1 MREKTDQQP
10 GQWHPS
16 LVNEMRGYPSRSRR
30 MPAMHPPPLAVDGS
44 VGEHPTPGD
53 GHNGCV
59 PIVVAGKLVVDEILQ
74 LAMPV
79 LPGGRQRALNS
90 TITGGGQVWHTSR
103 VIRAAGVECAATGWA
118 GGDADSAMLRQQL
131 AEAGVTDHLVVA
143 GQASRSTV
151 LVGPDGD
158 RSIISRGGPA
168 TLSPS
173 QLVDTRVLDGAAWLH
188 IDGYGFDDGVGEAFV
203 TLARAAAEHGV
214 PVSLEP
220 PSPQHRDRVAGFLA
234 ALPPLEAVLG
244 NPDEVAM
251 VEQMLA
257 TPPRYVVIH
266 DGPNEAICRG
276 PSGEVRQRPAMTPAV
291 TNGAGDR
298 FAGGWIAAAV
308 RGASP
313 PERLTEA
320 LGSAARA

>member
-1 MREKTDQQP
+1 
-10 GQWHPS
+10 
-16 LVNEMRGYPSRSRR
+16 
-30 MPAMHPPPLAVDGS
+30 MHV
-44 VGEHPTPGD
+44 
-53 GHNGCV
+53 
-59 PIVVAGKLVVDEILQ
+59 VVAGKLVIDEILQ
-74 LAMPV
+74 LAIPV
-79 LPGGRQRALNS
+79 LPGGRQRAINA

-103 VIRAAGVECAATGWA
+103 VIRSAGVECAVTGWT
-118 GGDADSAMLRQQL
+118 GGDEDSAMLRQQL
-131 AEAGVTDHLVVA
+131 AEVGIIDGLVVA
-143 GQASRSTV
+143 GQATRSTV

-158 RSIISRGGPA
+158 RSIVSRGGQA

-173 QLVDTRVLDGAAWLH
+173 QLVDTGVLDGVAWLH

-203 TLARAAAEHGV
+203 TLARTAAERGV

-244 NPDEVAM
+244 NPDEMAM
-251 VEQMLA
+251 VQQMLA
-257 TPPRYVVIH
+257 TPPKFVVIH
-266 DGPNEAICRG
+266 DGPREAICRG
-276 PSGEVRQRPAMTPAV
+276 PSGEVRQRPTLAAVV

-313 PERLTEA
+313 SERLMDA